1 MSRHFVEIRVGVCL
15 LVMGAALAGRGQ
27 SAQQAGAAAPAGT
40 AVALPSL
47 SEASSLAAHGHL
59 DPAMALLDILRQ
71 KQPEPAGVERLR
83 GEIFYQKEMLP
94 EAEAAFAKAMAE
106 DPSDREATEM
116 RGVALYRMA
125 RPAEALPLLER
136 ANQAVGSANV
146 DPQYVLGLCY
156 MDVKRYDDARRAF
169 AAQFGFPADSPA
181 AYVATARL
189 MLRREFTQEAAVFVH
204 KALEMD
210 PRLPLAHQL
219 LGEIA
224 LAQANLPLA
233 IEELEAEEKLNPLD
247 GVLYERLGDAYVR
260 AGKYQQAREV
270 LNRAVL
276 LEPNDTGP
284 YILLGEALTRLGNP
298 AQGVHYLAHAEQM
311 DPGNAVIHTQLGQ
324 TYRAMGEMGMAN
336 REYRLAIEIGH
347 RNDPKAAQE
356 K

>member
-1 MSRHFVEIRVGVCL
+1 MSRHFVEIRAGVCL

-27 SAQQAGAAAPAGT
+27 SAQQAGAAVPAGT

-47 SEASSLAAHGHL
+47 TEASSLAAHGHL
-59 DPAMALLDILRQ
+59 DPAMTLLEILRQ

-169 AAQFGFPADSPA
+169 AAQFGFPAESPA

-347 RNDPKAAQE
+347 RNDPKAPQE